1 MECKIREW
9 RLTDAPS
16 LAKALD
22 NERVQANLRDGIPLP
37 YTVQDAEAYI
47 NRMLEEDNA
56 YVYAITIDDQA
67 IGSIGAFRKE
77 NIHARTAE
85 MGYYIGEPHWG
96 QGLMTSAVRQ
106 FCDLIFATTDIVRIF
121 AIPYAYN
128 QASCR
133 VLEKAGFVR
142 EGVMRK
148 NAFKRGQFLDTIL
161 YALVRD

>member
-9 RLTDAPS
+9 RLTDAQL
-16 LAKALD
+16 LALALN

-47 NRMLEEDNA
+47 NRVLDDDNA
-56 YVYAITIDDQA
+56 YMFAITVDDLA
-67 IGSIGAFRKE
+67 IGSIGAIRKE
-77 NIHARTAE
+77 NIHSRTAE

-96 QGLMTSAVRQ
+96 RGLMTSAVKQ
-106 FCDLIFATTDIVRIF
+106 VCDLIFATTDIVRIF
-121 AIPYAYN
+121 AVPFSYN
-128 QASCR
+128 EASCR

-148 NAFKRGQFLDTIL
+148 NAYKRGQFLDTIL
-161 YALVRD
+161 YARVKD

>member
-9 RLTDAPS
+9 RLTDAQS
-16 LAKALD
+16 LALALN

-47 NRMLEEDNA
+47 NRVLDDDNA
-56 YVYAITIDDQA
+56 YMFAITVDDLA
-67 IGSIGAFRKE
+67 IGSIGAIRKE
-77 NIHARTAE
+77 NIHSRTAE

-96 QGLMTSAVRQ
+96 RGLMTSAVKQ
-106 FCDLIFATTDIVRIF
+106 VCDLIFATTDIVRIF
-121 AIPYAYN
+121 AVPFSYN
-128 QASCR
+128 EASCR

-148 NAFKRGQFLDTIL
+148 NAYKRGQFLDTIL
-161 YALVRD
+161 YARVKD

>member
-1 MECKIREW
+1 MDCRIREW
-9 RLTDAPS
+9 RLTDAQA
-16 LAKALD
+16 LALALD

-37 YTVQDAEAYI
+37 YTFQDAEAYI
-47 NRMLEEDNA
+47 NRVLKEQNA
-56 YVYAITIDDQA
+56 YGFAITVDDRA

-85 MGYYIGEPHWG
+85 MGYYIGEPYWG
-96 QGLMTSAVRQ
+96 HGLMTSAVRQ
-106 FCDLIFATTDIVRIF
+106 ACEHIFATTDIVRIF

-133 VLEKAGFVR
+133 VLEKAGFIR

-161 YALVRD
+161 YALVKD